1 MTAQGLETLDKVIEL
16 AERKRDEAL
25 AALSAA
31 RREHQAAQEQM
42 DQLTAYAAEAQQ
54 RWQARC
60 ASGVDAAWL
69 MHHRQFMAKVEHAM
83 DFQTGVLGQKQ
94 RQIDQVQQ
102 QVHEAERELATL
114 RQYVARQQEAIQQ
127 RLMRRE
133 QKQTDEMALNAHR
146 RRAESDSTFQSFSA

>member
-31 RREHQAAQEQM
+31 RRELQAAQEQM
-42 DQLTAYAAEAQQ
+42 DQLTAYANEAQQ

-69 MHHRQFMAKVEHAM
+69 MHHRQFMAKIDHAI
-83 DFQTGVLGQKQ
+83 DFQTGVLAQK
-94 RQIDQVQQ
+94 RHQIDQAQR

-114 RQYVARQQEAIQQ
+114 RQYIARQQEAIQQ

-133 QKQTDEMALNAHR
+133 QKQTDEMAQNAHR
-146 RRAESDSTFQSFSA
+146 RRAESDSTFQSFQA

>member
-94 RQIDQVQQ
+94 RQ
-102 QVHEAERELATL
+102 
-114 RQYVARQQEAIQQ
+114 
-127 RLMRRE
+127 
-133 QKQTDEMALNAHR
+133 
-146 RRAESDSTFQSFSA
+146 